1 VKKTKNIF
9 SWIVC
14 ITMVIIG
21 VSLLIDSFVDIS
33 NKSKDEPLPPS
44 QEISIV
50 ELHNAYESNPLVADD
65 NHKGNRYKFTGTL
78 DSIDDTVYS
87 GWYSS
92 TEVVANI
99 VTDEI
104 LLGDEIVC
112 SVTVKENDK
121 KYHLWC
127 IFDEETQ
134 RESLTKVTIGETITF
149 EGTCTD
155 WGNYKDCIIIPT

>member
-1 VKKTKNIF
+1 
-9 SWIVC
+9 
-14 ITMVIIG
+14 MVVIG
-21 VSLLIDSFVDIS
+21 VLLLIDSLTDIT
-33 NKSKDEPLPPS
+33 NKSKDEPLPPA

-92 TEVVANI
+92 TEIVANI

-112 SVTVKENDK
+112 SVTIKVDNKN
-121 KYHLWC
+121 YHLWC

-155 WGNYKDCIIIPT
+155 WGNYKDCVIVE